1 MESNVFTTNV
11 MYMVIIYQEQHM
23 SVVSLL
29 NMPLSISCRDD
40 THQKKMQFHAGD
52 TSKTEKLGYIVL
64 KKKSRKCT

>member
-52 TSKTEKLGYIVL
+52 TSKTEKLGYIV
-64 KKKSRKCT
+64 